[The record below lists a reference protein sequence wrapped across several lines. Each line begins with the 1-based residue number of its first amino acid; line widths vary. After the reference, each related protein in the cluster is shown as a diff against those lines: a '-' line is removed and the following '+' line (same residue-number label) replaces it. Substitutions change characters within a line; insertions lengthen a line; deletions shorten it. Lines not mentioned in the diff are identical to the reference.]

1 MNLHAPTRTF
11 ARGAAIILIACAPAR
26 LTAQQAART
35 SQTVTF
41 AVVPV
46 HTFAAA
52 QTPATQRAEKV
63 TVGSV
68 SSAGMVVAAAPAPA
82 AQSPLR
88 VPRQTP
94 HPKPAADLIITV
106 TE

>member
-1 MNLHAPTRTF
+1 MNLQALTRTF

-26 LTAQQAART
+26 LTAQQAARA

-41 AVVPV
+41 GVVPV
-46 HTFAAA
+46 HTPAVVLMAAA
-52 QTPATQRAEKV
+52 QRAEKV

-68 SSAGMVVAAAPAPA
+68 SSTGTAVSAVPTPA

-88 VPRQTP
+88 SLRETP
-94 HPKPAADLIITV
+94 HTKPAADVIITV